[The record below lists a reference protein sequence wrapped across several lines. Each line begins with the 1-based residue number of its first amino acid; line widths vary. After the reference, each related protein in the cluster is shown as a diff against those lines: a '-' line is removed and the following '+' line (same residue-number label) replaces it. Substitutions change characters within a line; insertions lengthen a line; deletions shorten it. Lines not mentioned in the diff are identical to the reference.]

1 MLTAMLRAYVTSPL
15 LIYIT
20 RCILGFSVGYKL
32 YMSLPEHE
40 LMWTMISIIL
50 VISPEGKDS
59 RRLSIERFKSNMV
72 GSAVAL
78 ACILMHEP
86 NFYVILVGIIL
97 TIITCYLF
105 NIMNMARVAL
115 VTLLIVLVQP
125 HTTQAELA
133 PIFRFASVTIGCLI
147 GLLITIFT
155 SMILRYAKRKLQIVQ

>member
-1 MLTAMLRAYVTSPL
+1 MFTAALRSYVTSPL

-20 RCILGFSVGYKL
+20 RCFLGFSIGYKL
-32 YMSLPEHE
+32 YMSFPEHE
-40 LMWTMISIIL
+40 LLWTMISIIL

-133 PIFRFASVTIGCLI
+133 PIYRFASVTMGCII

-155 SMILRYAKRKLQIVQ
+155 SMILRYAKRKLHIVQ